1 MADVAK
7 RLFGPALVSNAAA
20 TKYTA
25 GAGVTATLRHVRVTN
40 GSAADAKITA
50 SIGADAAGTRGIFA
64 GESVP
69 AGGSIDWSGFM
80 VLAAGEIIQAF
91 SDTNNVLVLT
101 GSGVE
106 TT

>member
-7 RLFGPALVSNAAA
+7 RLFGPELLGLAAA
-20 TKYTA
+20 TKYTVPA
-25 GAGVTATLRHVRVTN
+25 GTITTMRHVRVTN
-40 GSAADAKITA
+40 GSAADAKVTA
-50 SIGADAAGTRGIFA
+50 SIGADAAGTRGLFA
-64 GESVP
+64 GETVP
-69 AGGSIDWSGFM
+69 AGGSIDWSGFE
-80 VLAAGEIIQAF
+80 VLNTGEIVQAF